1 MLSTYMLEEFKKDLE
16 TWIKKLLSKI
26 PAKVEAFLCDEHTKL
41 LNSFYKN
48 RVYYILTLVLIVIIA
63 VTAVIGGI
71 VKANEYADKAA
82 EYEERCQEADQREK
96 TNKDAAAFGIYM
108 RQNNPNTF
116 RRWKERQENN
126 D

>member
-1 MLSTYMLEEFKKDLE
+1 M
-16 TWIKKLLSKI
+16 
-26 PAKVEAFLCDEHTKL
+26 
-41 LNSFYKN
+41 
-48 RVYYILTLVLIVIIA
+48 IVIIA

-71 VKANEYADKAA
+71 VKANEDADKAA